1 MQGLQLFPGT
11 WTPLTYLLGSS
22 RALRARSIL
31 PMLEIG
37 MPTQSMSIV
46 CMLELSRL
54 NLQFSRQASI
64 SSETTCVPVSGVWPR
79 DLEHVQ
85 IIGVEPDLGTSK
97 ER

>member
-1 MQGLQLFPGT
+1 MQ
-11 WTPLTYLLGSS
+11 
-22 RALRARSIL
+22 
-31 PMLEIG
+31 
-37 MPTQSMSIV
+37 TQSMSIDGV
-46 CMLELSRL
+46 LEQLGL
-54 NLQFSRQASI
+54 YLQFSRQARI